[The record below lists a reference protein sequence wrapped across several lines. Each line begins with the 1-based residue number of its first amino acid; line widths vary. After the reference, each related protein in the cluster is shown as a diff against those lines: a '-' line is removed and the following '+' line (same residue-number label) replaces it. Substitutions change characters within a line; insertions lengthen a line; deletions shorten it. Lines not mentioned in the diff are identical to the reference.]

1 MAYKRAHGAEQ
12 HYIPLGIFKLR
23 LPFMHWR
30 WEWPEALQGLILCAT
45 CLGAIPVLTE
55 YLGVSFEVALTM
67 VIINGALYMLHF
79 LLGDPVVPGWITPAV
94 PLVMAF
100 LTRYQIGPERTQAMI
115 ALQLLVALVF
125 LVFGSTG
132 IAAKLVKIIPNS
144 IKGGVILGAGISA
157 IMNVMNVRFNTAPIV
172 ISLGTFTAFFILF
185 SAGFKGLKD
194 KSKLIKQIG
203 NYGMLPAIILALV
216 VGPLVGEL
224 PVPQLEWGFAQ
235 LRIGELI
242 SGYTVFGIGFPS
254 ARLFLEALPLMFAI
268 YIIAFGD
275 FVLAETVVCSADET
289 RKDEVLEFNPNR
301 SNLISGIRNTVLAL
315 ISPFTQLAGPLW
327 AAVTVS
333 VCERYKG
340 GREGMD
346 SYWGGIGSFRIAT
359 FISVTLM
366 PIVSL
371 VRPALPVALALTL
384 AVQGF
389 ACAYIALGMLNDN
402 YERGVAG
409 FMAVILALKGA
420 SWGLGVGVLLWLC
433 CEWRPRSLPAAPDV
447 VVVPD
452 VGELQA

>member
-1 MAYKRAHGAEQ
+1 MAYKREHGAEQ

-23 LPFMHWR
+23 LPFIHWR

-115 ALQLLVALVF
+115 ALQLLVAIMF
-125 LVFGSTG
+125 LFFGSTG
-132 IAAKLVKIIPNS
+132 MAAKMVRVIPNS
-144 IKGGVILGAGISA
+144 IKAGVILGAGISA
-157 IMNVMNVRFNTAPIV
+157 IMNVMQVRFSNAPIV
-172 ISLGTFTAFFILF
+172 ITMGTFVAFFILF
-185 SAGFKGLKD
+185 SAGFKDMKD
-194 KSKLIKQIG
+194 KYPLLNQIG
-203 NYGMLPAIILALV
+203 KYGMLPAIILTLI

-224 PVPQLEWGFAQ
+224 PVPQIEWGFAE
-235 LRIGELI
+235 LRIAELI

-254 ARLFLEALPLMFAI
+254 LRMFVDALPLMVAI

-275 FVLAETVVCSADET
+275 FVLAETVLRNADEN

-301 SNLISGIRNTVLAL
+301 SNLISGIRNGILAL

-333 VCERYKG
+333 VSERYKG
-340 GREGMD
+340 GRDGMD
-346 SYWGGIGSFRIAT
+346 SYWGGVGSFRIAT
-359 FISVTLM
+359 FISVTLL

-371 VRPALPVALALTL
+371 VQPALPVALALTL
-384 AVQGF
+384 TVQGF
-389 ACAYIALGMLNDN
+389 ACAYIALGMLNNN

-409 FMAVILALKGA
+409 FMAVILALQGA
-420 SWGLGVGVLLWLC
+420 AWGLGAGVLLWLC
-433 CEWRPRSLPAAPDV
+433 CEWKPRNAVKQEATPVQKAS
-447 VVVPD
+447 
-452 VGELQA
+452 